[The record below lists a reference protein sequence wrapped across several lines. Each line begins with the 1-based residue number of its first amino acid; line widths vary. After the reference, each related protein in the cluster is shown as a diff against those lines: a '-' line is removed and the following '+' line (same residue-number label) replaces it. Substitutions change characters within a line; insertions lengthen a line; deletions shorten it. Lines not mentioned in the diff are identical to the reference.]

1 MIKVAIYENSWN
13 FEKDEPSKILT
24 LKEFEK
30 EYNHRFDKDITFDPS
45 KIKFIVE

>member
-1 MIKVAIYENSWN
+1 MKLPTIELKIYS
-13 FEKDEPSKILT
+13 KDIVRNILKTT

-30 EYNHRFDKDITFDPS
+30 EYNGRFDKDITFDPS

>member
-1 MIKVAIYENSWN
+1 MSKVAIYENSWN
-13 FEKDEPSKILT
+13 FDEEKPTKILT

-30 EYNHRFDKDITFDPS
+30 EYNDRFDKDVTFDPS